1 MNITER
7 MLLEGTMENRG
18 VSSPKSAIRRAYL
31 RTLVE
36 EGTLPTR
43 QEKPVKAVFTPAR
56 RKRKGEG
63 QGKEKKDKMGQR
75 RKMVICPKFVIS

>member
-7 MLLEGTMENRG
+7 MLLEGAMENRG

-36 EGTLPTR
+36 EGTLPIR
-43 QEKPVKAVFTPAR
+43 QEKPVKAVSTLIR
-56 RKRKGEG
+56 DNGGESIRGKKKRGKGG
-63 QGKEKKDKMGQR
+63 R
-75 RKMVICPKFVIS
+75 W

>member
-36 EGTLPTR
+36 EGTLPIR
-43 QEKPVKAVFTPAR
+43 QEKPVKTVSTPI
-56 RKRKGEG
+56 GESG
-63 QGKEKKDKMGQR
+63 RESIREKKR
-75 RKMVICPKFVIS
+75 RVKGGR

>member
-36 EGTLPTR
+36 EGTLPIR
-43 QEKPVKAVFTPAR
+43 QEKPVIAVSTSIGR
-56 RKRKGEG
+56 ESIREKKRKVKGG
-63 QGKEKKDKMGQR
+63 R
-75 RKMVICPKFVIS
+75 W

>member
-7 MLLEGTMENRG
+7 MLLEGAMENRG

-36 EGTLPTR
+36 EGTLPIR
-43 QEKPVKAVFTPAR
+43 QEKPVKTAITPFEDNGR
-56 RKRKGEG
+56 ESIRGEKRKVKGG
-63 QGKEKKDKMGQR
+63 R
-75 RKMVICPKFVIS
+75 W

>member
-7 MLLEGTMENRG
+7 MLLEGVMENRG

-36 EGTLPTR
+36 EGILPIR
-43 QEKPVKAVFTPAR
+43 QEKPVKTVFTPPEENER
-56 RKRKGEG
+56 EKVG
-63 QGKEKKDKMGQR
+63 EKKKRIKWGKGGR
-75 RKMVICPKFVIS
+75 W

>member
-7 MLLEGTMENRG
+7 MLLEGVIENHG

-36 EGTLPTR
+36 EGTLPIR
-43 QEKPVKAVFTPAR
+43 QEKPVKTVSTLIR
-56 RKRKGEG
+56 DNGGESMREKKRKVKR
-63 QGKEKKDKMGQR
+63 GKW
-75 RKMVICPKFVIS
+75 

>member
-36 EGTLPTR
+36 EGTLPIR
-43 QEKPVKAVFTPAR
+43 QEKPVKAVFTPPEENER
-56 RKRKGEG
+56 EKVR
-63 QGKEKKDKMGQR
+63 EKKR
-75 RKMVICPKFVIS
+75 RVKGGRW

>member
-7 MLLEGTMENRG
+7 MLLEGAMENRG

-43 QEKPVKAVFTPAR
+43 QEKPVKAVFTPIR
-56 RKRKGEG
+56 ESGGESIRGKKRKV
-63 QGKEKKDKMGQR
+63 KR
-75 RKMVICPKFVIS
+75 RKMVIL

>member
-7 MLLEGTMENRG
+7 MLLEGAMENRG

-36 EGTLPTR
+36 EGTLPIR
-43 QEKPVKAVFTPAR
+43 QEKPVKAVSTLPKENER
-56 RKRKGEG
+56 EKVR
-63 QGKEKKDKMGQR
+63 EKKKRIKWG
-75 RKMVICPKFVIS
+75 KGGKW

>member
-7 MLLEGTMENRG
+7 MLLEGAMENRG

-36 EGTLPTR
+36 EGTLPIR
-43 QEKPVKAVFTPAR
+43 QEKPVKTVSTLIRDNGGESSIRGKKKR
-56 RKRKGEG
+56 RKGGRW
-63 QGKEKKDKMGQR
+63 
-75 RKMVICPKFVIS
+75 

>member
-7 MLLEGTMENRG
+7 ILLEGTMENRS

-36 EGTLPTR
+36 EGTLPIR
-43 QEKPVKAVFTPAR
+43 QEKPVKAVSAPIR
-56 RKRKGEG
+56 ESGRENIRKKKRKVKGG
-63 QGKEKKDKMGQR
+63 R
-75 RKMVICPKFVIS
+75 W

>member
-7 MLLEGTMENRG
+7 MLLEGAMENHG

-36 EGTLPTR
+36 EGTLPIR
-43 QEKPVKAVFTPAR
+43 QEKPVKAVSTLIEESGGENVR
-56 RKRKGEG
+56 EKKRKVKR
-63 QGKEKKDKMGQR
+63 GKW
-75 RKMVICPKFVIS
+75 

>member
-7 MLLEGTMENRG
+7 MLLEGAMENRG

-36 EGTLPTR
+36 EGTLPIR
-43 QEKPVKAVFTPAR
+43 QEKPVIAVSTSIGR
-56 RKRKGEG
+56 ESIREKKRKVKG
-63 QGKEKKDKMGQR
+63 GKW
-75 RKMVICPKFVIS
+75 

>member
-7 MLLEGTMENRG
+7 MLLEGAMENRG

-36 EGTLPTR
+36 EGTLPIR
-43 QEKPVKAVFTPAR
+43 QEKPIIAVSTSIR
-56 RKRKGEG
+56 ESGRESIREKKRKVKG
-63 QGKEKKDKMGQR
+63 GKW
-75 RKMVICPKFVIS
+75 

>member
-7 MLLEGTMENRG
+7 MLLEGAMENRG

-36 EGTLPTR
+36 EGTLPIR
-43 QEKPVKAVFTPAR
+43 QEKPVKTVSAPIGR
-56 RKRKGEG
+56 ESIREKKRKVKGG
-63 QGKEKKDKMGQR
+63 R
-75 RKMVICPKFVIS
+75 W

>member
-7 MLLEGTMENRG
+7 MLLEGAMENRG

-36 EGTLPTR
+36 EGALPIR
-43 QEKPVKAVFTPAR
+43 QEKPVIAVSTSIGR
-56 RKRKGEG
+56 ESIREKKRKVKGG
-63 QGKEKKDKMGQR
+63 R
-75 RKMVICPKFVIS
+75 W

>member
-7 MLLEGTMENRG
+7 MLLEGVIENHG

-36 EGTLPTR
+36 EGILPIR
-43 QEKPVKAVFTPAR
+43 QEKPIKTVSTTIR
-56 RKRKGEG
+56 ESGRENIR
-63 QGKEKKDKMGQR
+63 EKKR
-75 RKMVICPKFVIS
+75 RVKGGRW

>member
-7 MLLEGTMENRG
+7 KLLEGAMENRG

-36 EGTLPTR
+36 EGILPIQ
-43 QEKPVKAVFTPAR
+43 QEKPVKTVSTPIGR
-56 RKRKGEG
+56 ESIREKKRKVKGG
-63 QGKEKKDKMGQR
+63 R
-75 RKMVICPKFVIS
+75 W

>member
-7 MLLEGTMENRG
+7 ILLEGTMENRG

-36 EGTLPTR
+36 EGTLPIR
-43 QEKPVKAVFTPAR
+43 QEKPVKTVSTLIRDNGGESIRGKKKR
-56 RKRKGEG
+56 RKGGR
-63 QGKEKKDKMGQR
+63 
-75 RKMVICPKFVIS
+75 

>member
-7 MLLEGTMENRG
+7 MLLEGVMENRG

-36 EGTLPTR
+36 ERTLPIR
-43 QEKPVKAVFTPAR
+43 QEKPVIAVSTPIR
-56 RKRKGEG
+56 DNGGGEYK
-63 QGKEKKDKMGQR
+63 GKEEKGKRGKM
-75 RKMVICPKFVIS
+75 MICPKFVIS

>member
-7 MLLEGTMENRG
+7 MLLEGAMENRG

-36 EGTLPTR
+36 EGTLPIR
-43 QEKPVKAVFTPAR
+43 QEKPVIAVSTLIGR
-56 RKRKGEG
+56 ESIREKKRKVKG
-63 QGKEKKDKMGQR
+63 GKW
-75 RKMVICPKFVIS
+75 

>member
-7 MLLEGTMENRG
+7 MLLEGAIENRG

-36 EGTLPTR
+36 EGTLPIR
-43 QEKPVKAVFTPAR
+43 QEKPVIAVSTPIR
-56 RKRKGEG
+56 DNGGESIREKKRKVKR
-63 QGKEKKDKMGQR
+63 GK
-75 RKMVICPKFVIS
+75 

>member
-7 MLLEGTMENRG
+7 MLLEGAMENRG

-36 EGTLPTR
+36 EGTLPIR
-43 QEKPVKAVFTPAR
+43 QEKPVIAVSTSIGR
-56 RKRKGEG
+56 ESIREKKRKVKGG
-63 QGKEKKDKMGQR
+63 R
-75 RKMVICPKFVIS
+75 W

>member
-7 MLLEGTMENRG
+7 MLLEGVMENRS

-36 EGTLPTR
+36 EGTLPIR
-43 QEKPVKAVFTPAR
+43 QEKPVKTVFTPPEENER
-56 RKRKGEG
+56 EKVR
-63 QGKEKKDKMGQR
+63 EKKKRIKWGKGGR
-75 RKMVICPKFVIS
+75 W